1 MSKYFRMFNLLVVAF
16 VAVLAASLS
25 HTAWSFSTL
34 EFSNGKIGGW
44 MAAISLDLG
53 LAILPASIA
62 FLSKNKKDT
71 RLGVAGL
78 WLFLIVSVIANLT
91 HATAVALG
99 VTNLSGVTVSAI
111 SSLDIIVALN
121 VLIMSATLPLFVF
134 ILATIIKDFLQVKT
148 DEKTPA
154 PAPAPVVDEE
164 RVATRES
171 VIIDFVGAGNAAGMS
186 QNSLTKH
193 LADSIG
199 VSQSTIRNE
208 LIKLERNGL
217 LHRNGNGY
225 EITKSK

>member
-34 EFSNGKIGGW
+34 EFSNGKVGGW
-44 MAAISLDLG
+44 MAAVSLDLG

-62 FLSKNKKDT
+62 FLSRNKKNT
-71 RLGVAGL
+71 RLGVTGL
-78 WLFLIVSVIANLT
+78 WLFLIVSIIANLT

-99 VTNLSGVTVSAI
+99 VTSLSGVTVAAI
-111 SSLDIIVALN
+111 SGLDIVVALN

-134 ILATIIKDFLQVKT
+134 ILATIIKDFLQVETDDKT
-148 DEKTPA
+148 VF
-154 PAPAPVVDEE
+154 PVVNEE
-164 RVATRES
+164 KAATRES
-171 VIIDFVGAGNAAGMS
+171 TIIDFVGAGNAAGMS

-193 LADSIG
+193 LADAMG
-199 VSQSTIRNE
+199 VSQSTVRNE
-208 LIKLERNGL
+208 LVKLERNGL

-225 EITKSK
+225 EINSK